1 MYKPAPPINP
11 LQAFRGESKVA
22 LALHPLEQT
31 VLVIVGVLLCFTP
44 WALGTMHVWSQFI
57 SLGLAMSGFVVA
69 LINRH
74 YSGEYA
80 SENEFKLIMWPKL
93 IRFPIFWLG
102 LAFLSYIVT
111 QALNP
116 AWILAIN
123 GQYAWLVPLDH
134 ITWLPAGIEAPLSRM
149 NAWRAL
155 MIYGSAWLL
164 VCALW
169 VGITRR
175 ATLQHL
181 FTIVVIN
188 GTVLAIIG
196 ILQRGMG
203 TDKILWCIENVG
215 GRSCFSTFIYK
226 NHAGAYF
233 NLVLMLAAALSYWFF
248 ARGQRRMQRS
258 NPASVFAFCM
268 MLLGGGVLLTHSKA
282 ATLLLIGFSII
293 AFLGFVARY
302 KSFHSDGNE
311 HFMTIGT
318 LCGIFILFVAVGSTQ
333 LDIGTAFEKTSQMI
347 QQGSDADSVRGR
359 LIAEEAAWDMAKGN
373 LVTGWGAGGFRHM
386 FPMYQQ
392 NYPEIYYSHGNPND
406 HLYWEYAHND
416 YIQLLDE
423 LGLIGAC
430 LCLAMAVCGLICL
443 IKNGFYQ
450 SLHLLF
456 VVLALMVTLAHSW
469 VDFIFH
475 NPAVLLLWCASAAVV
490 CRWSE
495 LENRRV

>member
-1 MYKPAPPINP
+1 
-11 LQAFRGESKVA
+11 
-22 LALHPLEQT
+22 
-31 VLVIVGVLLCFTP
+31 
-44 WALGTMHVWSQFI
+44 
-57 SLGLAMSGFVVA
+57 
-69 LINRH
+69 
-74 YSGEYA
+74 
-80 SENEFKLIMWPKL
+80 
-93 IRFPIFWLG
+93 
-102 LAFLSYIVT
+102 
-111 QALNP
+111 
-116 AWILAIN
+116 
-123 GQYAWLVPLDH
+123 
-134 ITWLPAGIEAPLSRM
+134 
-149 NAWRAL
+149 
-155 MIYGSAWLL
+155 
-164 VCALW
+164 
-169 VGITRR
+169 
-175 ATLQHL
+175 
-181 FTIVVIN
+181 
-188 GTVLAIIG
+188 
-196 ILQRGMG
+196 
-203 TDKILWCIENVG
+203 
-215 GRSCFSTFIYK
+215 
-226 NHAGAYF
+226 
-233 NLVLMLAAALSYWFF
+233 
-248 ARGQRRMQRS
+248 
-258 NPASVFAFCM
+258 
-268 MLLGGGVLLTHSKA
+268 
-282 ATLLLIGFSII
+282 
-293 AFLGFVARY
+293 
-302 KSFHSDGNE
+302 
-311 HFMTIGT
+311 
-318 LCGIFILFVAVGSTQ
+318 
-333 LDIGTAFEKTSQMI
+333 MI